1 MGQSAQNLF
10 QTPEQVAM
18 ERVKQQQAMFAA
30 AQSPYERM
38 GLAIG
43 NILGGALGIKDPAME
58 RASTIQSVYNA
69 VLQNNPDTTS
79 ASFYTEL
86 ANTLSAA
93 GLSQEAN
100 FALQEAR
107 KYQMQERDFGLRERE
122 VGARERQV
130 SGETVT
136 TKGIRVFRRGGG
148 PLQVE
153 EGGKDVA
160 YDPEKHGRFETAS
173 DRISNKGVQI
183 RDIPGPGGI
192 GVIGREVFDSN
203 TGATIRREYF
213 GQQPGAAPAATTPA
227 ATGATWNY
235 VPGKGMVKAP

>member
-10 QTPEQVAM
+10 QTPEQIAM

-107 KYQMQERDFGLRERE
+107 KYQVQDRELGLRERGVAATE
-122 VGARERQV
+122 KQVEQAQERIGIERDKLKADLAREERQGLLTKAQIRQIDAQIANLGSAYEYQV
-130 SGETVT
+130 LKGPAGETTGILAINKKNPNDVKQIPLGET
-136 TKGIRVFRRGGG
+136 T
-148 PLQVE
+148 
-153 EGGKDVA
+153 
-160 YDPEKHGRFETAS
+160 
-173 DRISNKGVQI
+173 
-183 RDIPGPGGI
+183 
-192 GVIGREVFDSN
+192 
-203 TGATIRREYF
+203 
-213 GQQPGAAPAATTPA
+213 APAAPTA
-227 ATGATWNY
+227 AGGATWNY
-235 VPGKGMVKAP
+235 VPGQGMVKAP